1 MSAQE
6 AAAQADENQAA
17 QAQDENQAAQAQV
30 QAAPVLGGQQPD
42 IQATIRYYQPSR
54 HPVVTVVNSHG
65 LS

>member
-6 AAAQADENQAA
+6 AAQADENQAA
-17 QAQDENQAAQAQV
+17 QAQVQAAQ
-30 QAAPVLGGQQPD
+30 VLGGQQPD
-42 IQATIRYYQPSR
+42 IQATSKYYQTSR

>member
-30 QAAPVLGGQQPD
+30 QAAPMLGGQQPD
-42 IQATIRYYQPSR
+42 IQW
-54 HPVVTVVNSHG
+54 
-65 LS
+65 

>member
-6 AAAQADENQAA
+6 AAAQADENHAA

-42 IQATIRYYQPSR
+42 IQATIKYYQTSR